1 MEAVQAD
8 VNSSAPSTEQVVT
21 QAVPDQQPVVETPTP
36 PVPQAVNLDVDEFG
50 VPWKNRAM
58 EFKRRYETTLEE
70 VNSKIDKLAT
80 GYQQPKQYS
89 VEELEAFAETTDN
102 AQHKAWAKS
111 QIREI
116 EKKEYAKVA
125 EESVNKWKKEQ
136 EVERTKAQVF
146 QSVLS
151 RNPDVA
157 IKDQNGNFLG
167 FNPNSPVFQRMN
179 QYMNNP
185 EIANHPKGLEI
196 AEAYAIRDL
205 HLSQAPK
212 AAQVLVNKESEIK
225 NLQKKTLIEGGG
237 QPVPQSNP
245 KSAMMDRLKQTGTV
259 KDGAAIFKEM
269 LKSQGVISE

>member
-21 QAVPDQQPVVETPTP
+21 QAAPDQQPVVETPTP

>member
-1 MEAVQAD
+1 MEEVQSD
-8 VNSSAPSTEQVVT
+8 VNSSAPSTEQVV
-21 QAVPDQQPVVETPTP
+21 QAVPDQQQVVETPKP
-36 PVPQAVNLDVDEFG
+36 AEPQAVNLDVDEFG

-58 EFKRRYETTLEE
+58 EFKRKFETIEQ
-70 VNSKIDKLAT
+70 KIDKLST

-102 AQHKAWAKS
+102 PQHKIWAKS

-125 EESVNKWKKEQ
+125 EESVNKWKQEQ

-146 QSVLS
+146 QSVLA

-157 IKDQNGNFLG
+157 IKDQNGNFVG
-167 FNPNSPVFQRMN
+167 FNQNSPIFQRMN

-185 EIANHPKGLEI
+185 EIANHPRGLEI
-196 AEAYAIRDL
+196 AEAFAIRDL
-205 HLSQAPK
+205 NIAQAPK
-212 AAQVLVNKESEIK
+212 VAQALVNKESEIK

-237 QPVPQSNP
+237 QPVPAANP
-245 KSAMMDRLKQTGTV
+245 KSAAMDRLKQSGSI